1 MAMMIAIQ
9 GTPDFKDYNIFLR
22 AMGVAL
28 SAIKEEDPYFY
39 LYTAGPANINNFV
52 LEFVNL
58 SERGMK
64 SRGKKIKFYKV
75 APKWI
80 EENLNQFN
88 YFTFL
93 CAPNQQASPLAKK
106 AESLGVDLGIFKY

>member
-1 MAMMIAIQ
+1 MIAIQ

-52 LEFVNL
+52 LEFANL

-80 EENLNQFN
+80 EENLDQFN
-88 YFTFL
+88 YFAFL
-93 CAPNQQASPLAKK
+93 NTPKQPVSSLAKK
-106 AESLGVDLGIFKY
+106 AQESGVELGIFHY

>member
-1 MAMMIAIQ
+1 MMIAIQ
-9 GTPDFKDYNIFLR
+9 GTPEFKDYNIFLR

-28 SAIKEEDPYFY
+28 SNINNEDPYFY

-52 LEFVNL
+52 LEFTNL

-88 YFTFL
+88 YFAFL
-93 CAPNQQASPLAKK
+93 NNPKQPVSTLAKK
-106 AESLGVDLGIFKY
+106 AQDSGIELGIFQY